1 MRLLVQRVREARVEV
16 DGETVGEIGPGL
28 LVLVGITHED
38 DEAVAARLADK
49 LVKLRIFE
57 DEAGKMNRSVLD
69 TGGAVL
75 AVSQFTLYGDAWGGN
90 RPSFTTAARPEH
102 ARPLFERFVD
112 LVAERLGRTVPTG
125 RFGADMK
132 VHLVNDGPVTIWIDS
147 ADRQRTGVT
156 E

>member
-16 DGETVGEIGPGL
+16 EGETAGEIGPGL

-57 DEAGKMNRSVLD
+57 DEAGKMNRSVID

-75 AVSQFTLYGDAWGGN
+75 AVSQFTLYGDARGGN

-102 ARPLFERFVD
+102 ARPLFERFVE
-112 LVAERLGRTVPTG
+112 LVAERLGRAVPTG
-125 RFGADMK
+125 RFGADMQ
-132 VHLVNDGPVTIWIDS
+132 VHLVNDGPVTIWIESDP
-147 ADRQRTGVT
+147 R
-156 E
+156 

>member
-1 MRLLVQRVREARVEV
+1 MRLLVQRVLEARVKT

-38 DEAVAARLADK
+38 DAAVAARLADK
-49 LVKLRIFE
+49 LVRLRIFE
-57 DEAGKMNRSVLD
+57 DEAGKMNRSVVD

-75 AVSQFTLYGDAWGGN
+75 AVSQFTLHGDTRGGN
-90 RPSFTTAARPEH
+90 RPSFTAAARPEH
-102 ARPLFERFVD
+102 ARPLFECFVE
-112 LVAERLGRTVPTG
+112 LVAERLGRAVPTG